1 MTFEDL
7 QIANGLI
14 KTTNIKGKEYAEVNQ
29 RVKAFRSLYPE
40 GTIKTEL
47 LKFEEGVVITQTT
60 IYNERGEILSTGLA
74 YEREGS
80 SNINRTSCLEN
91 CETSSTGRALGFLG
105 LGIDTSIASYEEVTN
120 ARLQQEGLKLA
131 SKNEKEGLMATIEA
145 MAPKM
150 NLKPDELT
158 EIVLEY
164 IGFDRSKQPEGMT
177 IEQYGR
183 AMNYLTRK
191 EA

>member
-7 QIANGLI
+7 QKANGLI

-40 GTIKTEL
+40 GQIITEK
-47 LKFEEGVVITQTT
+47 LKEED
-60 IYNERGEILSTGLA
+60 GEIEFIAKIGDGMGKVLTTGHA
-74 YEREGS
+74 HEVVVS
-80 SNINRTSCLEN
+80 SNINRTSALEN
-91 CETSSTGRALGFLG
+91 CETSAVGRAHGFLG
-105 LGIDTSIASYEEVTN
+105 IGIDTSIASYEEVTN

-131 SKNEKEGLMATIEA
+131 SKNEKEGLMATIET

>member
-7 QIANGLI
+7 QKANGLI

-60 IYNERGEILSTGLA
+60 IYNERGEVLSTGLA

-131 SKNEKEGLMATIEA
+131 SKNEKEGLMATIET

>member
-7 QIANGLI
+7 QKANGLI

-60 IYNERGEILSTGLA
+60 IYNERGEVLSTGLA

-131 SKNEKEGLMATIEA
+131 SKNEKEGLMRTCEAKGVDIE
-145 MAPKM
+145 MI
-150 NLKPDELT
+150 LT
-158 EIVLEY
+158 YV
-164 IGFDRSKQPEGMT
+164 GFDRSTQPEGIT
-177 IEQYGR
+177 VEQYGK
-183 AMNYLTRK
+183 AMNYLNK
-191 EA
+191 LEA

>member
-7 QIANGLI
+7 QKANGLI
-14 KTTNIKGKEYAEVNQ
+14 KTTNIKGKEHAEVNQ

-60 IYNERGEILSTGLA
+60 IYNERGEVLSTGLA

-131 SKNEKEGLMATIEA
+131 SKNEKEGLMATIET